1 MFDYLPR
8 VKVRALVV
16 AELSK
21 LFKSGTS
28 FVFFINS
35 LPVASKRLSSENS
48 GDKLAIYSG
57 TQTSINRKKFDTK
70 V

>member
-8 VKVRALVV
+8 VKVRVLVV

-21 LFKSGTS
+21 LFKYVTS

-57 TQTSINRKKFDTK
+57 TQTSINRKKIDTK